1 MVRIVSDQSEEDMRR
16 RDTRGGLVW
25 PLRELTANLLRIAN
39 GAGKAVEL
47 MRQLRALRVLRRSR
61 PASCTSFSDV
71 GQPVLRAINECPR
84 IRANISAR
92 AVVLATI
99 VVAAALLGPRQ
110 RTRSGSDYDGKSD
123 RCLGEHGGV
132 S

>member
-1 MVRIVSDQSEEDMRR
+1 MGWFLCDLLRTTICVKCKRPF
-16 RDTRGGLVW
+16 GG
-25 PLRELTANLLRIAN
+25 LTANILRN

-47 MRQLRALRVLRRSR
+47 MKQLRALRVLRRSSA
-61 PASCTSFSDV
+61 ASCTSFSDV

-110 RTRSGSDYDGKSD
+110 RTRSGSDYDGQSD